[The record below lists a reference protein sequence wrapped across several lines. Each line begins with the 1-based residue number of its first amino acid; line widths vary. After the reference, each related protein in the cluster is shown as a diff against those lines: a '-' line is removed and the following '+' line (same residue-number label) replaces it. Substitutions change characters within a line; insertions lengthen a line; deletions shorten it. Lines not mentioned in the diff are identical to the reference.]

1 MLELIGLVLGLLYLY
16 WEYRADRRV
25 WLVGVV
31 MPLNSLFVY
40 WRAGLYADFGI
51 NIYYLLIAIY
61 GYWRWRYGRKNPKG
75 GGARELPIR
84 RTPWQAWPLL
94 ALAAGG
100 LYVLLVWLLLRF
112 TNSTV
117 PYWDALNTALS
128 IVALWMMTRKWAEQW
143 LVWLVVDAVSTGL
156 YFHKDIPFYGVLYA
170 VYTVVAWFG
179 YREWLRRMRATN

>member
-1 MLELIGLVLGLLYLY
+1 MLQFIGLLLGLLYLY

-51 NIYYLLIAIY
+51 NIYYLLIALY
-61 GYWRWRYGRKNPKG
+61 GYGCWRFGKKG
-75 GGARELPIR
+75 AQRELPIR
-84 RTPWQAWPLL
+84 LTPLRAWPWL
-94 ALAAGG
+94 ALASAG
-100 LYVLLVWLLLRF
+100 LYGLLVWLLQNF

-117 PYWDALNTALS
+117 PYGDALNTALS

-156 YFHKDIPFYGVLYA
+156 YFYKGIPFYGVLYA

-179 YREWLRRMRATN
+179 YREWLRRIRPSGVG